1 MPKIIV
7 SDAQGEREV
16 LLDKDEILLGRVAGQ
31 CDVVIK
37 VPEASRRHCRLLR
50 EDDVWFVED
59 LGSSNGTRVN
69 GRKVTKFELQDG
81 DEIQVGVARVRFL
94 TSDLMGP
101 ASDEI
106 ELEDVGDL
114 EISLDDEEA
123 WLRFDNG
130 PRQGEKVALQGR
142 LTVGRRSTNDL
153 VLTEKGISGS
163 HAEFFAR
170 DGKWWVRDMG
180 STNGT
185 LVNGAKVV
193 EAELTG
199 GDSVKIGVVE
209 FSFGTGEFDEAE
221 SLQATVTLDT
231 GEMGESVFAIS
242 DANLRKKRKTSLLL
256 TFAVLIL
263 VVGCGA
269 YWIMQGSKKK
279 AGRKEVKA
287 MAGNLVAQGA
297 SFELDRLG
305 DADYLVSDAADLDYE
320 EVRTKAHSGRYAL
333 KLQARGGRG
342 RELIAFAAPVQS
354 VVSGDRFDVGA
365 WIQVSGLDGFAGIGL
380 RWLDEDGKSL
390 GEDLVLAPPGGSGF
404 VEVHGLLRPPAG
416 ATSALVV
423 LGTVDAT
430 GKAYMDDVYV
440 LRRRGDSAHNL
451 AFNGYTAFLD
461 ANGRFSLER
470 DGRDLVTRGGPV
482 QWDGGHV
489 VDPAGAFLA
498 DQRTYEADS
507 IRVEGDHGGGGHLTV
522 KLGPGKKGLV
532 LDASVE
538 EGEGEW
544 FMGLA
549 VAPEQGLVTV
559 ASDRAEWHGEDFA
572 RDGVTELI
580 IGKGH
585 RSARIVFETPV
596 PVRMVTERRAT
607 WLLIPFGREEG
618 QLACSLPIQLDFK
631 DEIARAGLLAEQA
644 ARAHRVE
651 KNYGLAMKLYSEI
664 VNRYAFRQD
673 LAESA
678 QASYEELRSSGERR
692 SDELAR
698 RIDDVIFFKTF
709 RRDAEALQQEGRRL
723 QSAYAG
729 TAIAEQVGK
738 QLERLTGAWNAL
750 RRAERESMAR
760 VQLARGK
767 DLMRPGKSMPLLAQA
782 FFVSARRLAPEGSEI
797 RGEAEAELE
806 RIRRLLAGD

>member
-50 EDDVWFVED
+50 EDRVWFVED

-94 TSDLMGP
+94 TSDLVAP
-101 ASDEI
+101 SDEI

-114 EISLDDEEA
+114 EISLEDDEA
-123 WLRFDNG
+123 WLRIGNG
-130 PRQGEKVALQGR
+130 PKQGEKVVLQGR

-153 VLTEKGISGS
+153 VLTEKGVSGS

-170 DGKWWVRDMG
+170 DGSWWVRDVG

-185 LVNGAKVV
+185 LLNGDKVV
-193 EAELTG
+193 EAELSP
-199 GDSVKIGVVE
+199 GDTVKIGVVE
-209 FSFGTGEFDEAE
+209 FSFGTGHFDEAE
-221 SLQATVTLDT
+221 SLQATVALDT
-231 GEMGESVFAIS
+231 GEMGDSVFAIS

-256 TFAVLIL
+256 TFAVLAL

-279 AGRKEVKA
+279 AGREEIKVIP
-287 MAGNLVAQGA
+287 GNLVAQGA

-333 KLQARGGRG
+333 RLQARGGQG
-342 RELIAFAAPVQS
+342 LELIAFSAPVQS

-365 WIQVSGLDGFAGIGL
+365 WIQVSGLDGFAGVGL
-380 RWLDEDGKSL
+380 RWLDADGQSI
-390 GEDLVLAPPGGSGF
+390 GEDLVLAQPGGSGF
-404 VEVHGLLRPPAG
+404 VEVHGLVRPPAG
-416 ATSALVV
+416 AASARVV

-430 GKAYMDDVYV
+430 GSAYMDDVYV
-440 LRRRGDSAHNL
+440 LRRRGDSAGNL
-451 AFNGYTAFLD
+451 SRNGYTAFLD

-470 DGRDLVTRGGPV
+470 DGHDLVTRGGPV
-482 QWDGGHV
+482 QWSDGRV
-489 VDPAGAFLA
+489 VDPADRFLA
-498 DQRTYEADS
+498 DQRDYGADE
-507 IRVEGDHGGGGHLTV
+507 IRVEGDVAGGGHLTA
-522 KLGPGKKGLV
+522 KLGPGEKGLV
-532 LDASVE
+532 LDAAVE
-538 EGEGEW
+538 DASGEW
-544 FMGLA
+544 FAGLA
-549 VAPEQGLVTV
+549 VDPGQGLVTV
-559 ASDRAEWHGEDFA
+559 ASDKAQWHIDDFS

-585 RSARIVFETPV
+585 RSARIVFASPV
-596 PVRMVTERRAT
+596 NVRMVTERRAT
-607 WLLIPFGREEG
+607 WLLLPLGREEG
-618 QLACSLPIQLDFK
+618 QLACRLPIQLDFK

-664 VNRYAFRQD
+664 VNRYAFRKD

-678 QASYEELRSSGERR
+678 QSSYEELRSSGERR
-692 SDELAR
+692 ARGLAG

-709 RRDAEALQQEGRRL
+709 RRDAEALVQEGRRL

-729 TAIAEQVGK
+729 TSIADQVAEQLK
-738 QLERLTGAWNAL
+738 RLTEAWNAL
-750 RRAERESMAR
+750 RRSERESLAKI
-760 VQLARGK
+760 QLTRGK
-767 DLMRPGKSMPLLAQA
+767 DLMRPGRSMPLLARA
-782 FFVSARRLAPEGSEI
+782 FFVSARRFAPEGSAV
-797 RGEAEAELE
+797 RSEAEAELE
-806 RIRRLLAGD
+806 RIRRILAGD